1 MAISLIK
8 EFKQTQK
15 VSLTPLL
22 KKSIDLLQL
31 SRYELI
37 QKIESEIEV
46 NPFIEK
52 EELEDFDFKIS
63 NSEDF
68 DFEIAASENLRES
81 LIKQI
86 TDLSLDNDSSLI
98 ALSIIDSLDESGQL
112 IDEID
117 DLKSIMNFK
126 FNFNEIENILLNVV
140 HKLEPAGIGFRNF
153 KECIKIQIVS
163 KQLPQ
168 KIKDIAEN
176 ILLQSKSDDLDNI
189 RKELVSQGLDARD
202 IDKAIHEIKSCDLSP
217 GLNFEHT
224 NFVIPDIRIRLEN
237 NELYTDF
244 VADNFP
250 KIKIDEDL
258 LDSMGQE
265 LKKIH
270 NKELAEKIQ
279 DAKWLISSVKKRN
292 DTIFKVGELICKKQI
307 SFFGENPL
315 KINPL
320 SNKELAE
327 ELNLH
332 PSTISRI
339 LRSKYIDTP
348 KGIMLLKSLL
358 VSSVSKTRNVTPLQL
373 MQLIKNIISE
383 EKNPKSDNKI
393 AVELNKRVFN
403 LARRT
408 ITKYRKKL
416 NLPSSRNR

>member
-1 MAISLIK
+1 
-8 EFKQTQK
+8 
-15 VSLTPLL
+15 
-22 KKSIDLLQL
+22 
-31 SRYELI
+31 
-37 QKIESEIEV
+37 
-46 NPFIEK
+46 
-52 EELEDFDFKIS
+52 
-63 NSEDF
+63 
-68 DFEIAASENLRES
+68 
-81 LIKQI
+81 
-86 TDLSLDNDSSLI
+86 
-98 ALSIIDSLDESGQL
+98 
-112 IDEID
+112 
-117 DLKSIMNFK
+117 
-126 FNFNEIENILLNVV
+126 
-140 HKLEPAGIGFRNF
+140 
-153 KECIKIQIVS
+153 
-163 KQLPQ
+163 
-168 KIKDIAEN
+168 
-176 ILLQSKSDDLDNI
+176 
-189 RKELVSQGLDARD
+189 
-202 IDKAIHEIKSCDLSP
+202 
-217 GLNFEHT
+217 
-224 NFVIPDIRIRLEN
+224 
-237 NELYTDF
+237 
-244 VADNFP
+244 
-250 KIKIDEDL
+250 
-258 LDSMGQE
+258 MGQE
-265 LKKIH
+265 LKKIP
-270 NKELAEKIQ
+270 NKELAETIQ

-393 AVELNKRVFN
+393 AVELNKRGFN

>member
-68 DFEIAASENLRES
+68 NFEIAASENLRES

-126 FNFNEIENILLNVV
+126 FNFNEIENILLNVI

-244 VADNFP
+244 VTDNFP

-265 LKKIH
+265 LKKIP

-393 AVELNKRVFN
+393 AVELNKRGFN

>member
-68 DFEIAASENLRES
+68 DFEIAASENLRDS

-126 FNFNEIENILLNVV
+126 FNFNEIENILLNVI

-244 VADNFP
+244 VTDNFP

-265 LKKIH
+265 LKKIP

-393 AVELNKRVFN
+393 AVELNKRGFN